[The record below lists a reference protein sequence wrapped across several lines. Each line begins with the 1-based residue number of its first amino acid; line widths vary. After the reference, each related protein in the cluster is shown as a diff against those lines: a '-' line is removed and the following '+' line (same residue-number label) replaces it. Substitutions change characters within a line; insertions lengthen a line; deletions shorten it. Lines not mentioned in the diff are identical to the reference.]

1 LCHRFEACLIKYG
14 FAERVP
20 EYSYELDGPNG
31 KKIKITTTFRLLPE
45 MAKRILNYDETP
57 IFSNKTC
64 TRRQKN
70 LKSDRIKAG
79 AASKTKE
86 GQSHGT
92 LNAGTSMPD
101 TCDGG
106 RAVSMPNQVRR
117 AVTQA
122 AGAVERCVCF
132 RWLLQLVLASLIL
145 SASTRRRLTSLLPQ
159 VIFSTTSKNP
169 EKLKPTAAERAA
181 YPKGTVFGFSST
193 GSTSARTFEQLIHM
207 LKAYYGDVANQ
218 DGRRVVLKADSGPAL
233 PKDPEVLEQLRDEG
247 FIIFPGLPNGTHVN
261 QEMDQARSAAGAA
274 AVVAV
279 VVAAAAAAAAAAA
292 GRACFSSLTLLCL
305 PFLPVGVRQIEGT
318 LVRRASQRERA
329 PGRVQR
335 ARAGALGRG
344 SRVG

>member
-1 LCHRFEACLIKYG
+1 MCHRFEACLIKYG

-145 SASTRRRLTSLLPQ
+145 SASTRRRLTS
-159 VIFSTTSKNP
+159 
-169 EKLKPTAAERAA
+169 RAA
-181 YPKGTVFGFSST
+181 VAHLDAQPATIPAR
-193 GSTSARTFEQLIHM
+193 GS
-207 LKAYYGDVANQ
+207 
-218 DGRRVVLKADSGPAL
+218 DGRWRLPASAEDDDAGEEAEEEAVWGDEEQWEREQEEMERSG
-233 PKDPEVLEQLRDEG
+233 
-247 FIIFPGLPNGTHVN
+247 N
-261 QEMDQARSAAGAA
+261 
-274 AVVAV
+274 
-279 VVAAAAAAAAAAA
+279 AAAAAA
-292 GRACFSSLTLLCL
+292 GA
-305 PFLPVGVRQIEGT
+305 Q
-318 LVRRASQRERA
+318 ERA
-329 PGRVQR
+329 DV
-335 ARAGALGRG
+335 
-344 SRVG
+344 